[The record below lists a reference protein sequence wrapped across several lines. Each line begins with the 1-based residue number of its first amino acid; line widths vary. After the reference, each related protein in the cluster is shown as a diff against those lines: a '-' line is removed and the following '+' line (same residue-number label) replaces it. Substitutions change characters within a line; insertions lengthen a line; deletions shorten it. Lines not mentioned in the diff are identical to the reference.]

1 MCINELII
9 LAVVFHTRAN
19 AAPHSLVWGGI
30 VAVMARTCGREIHVA
45 AVSGVLGGEDMIE
58 RCEFVEVGVA
68 SLGVAA
74 VEVFGEFEHIV
85 GIATFGAVDVVDEI
99 GARLTTREVF
109 AATVA
114 TEGE

>member
-1 MCINELII
+1 
-9 LAVVFHTRAN
+9 
-19 AAPHSLVWGGI
+19 
-30 VAVMARTCGREIHVA
+30 
-45 AVSGVLGGEDMIE
+45 MIE

-68 SLGVAA
+68 SLRVAA

-85 GIATFGAVDVVDEI
+85 GVATFGAVDVVDEI
-99 GARLTTREVF
+99 GARLTAREVF